1 MRRLAGGTLFVVWRL
16 RQPGEIPLVI
26 GHRGASARE
35 TENTAAAFRR
45 ARADGA
51 DGVEL
56 DVVLA
61 ATGEVMVFHDD
72 DLTRLAGR
80 PERIGD
86 LPYGALREIRL
97 PGGTGIPTLEEAL
110 EAAGPE
116 LLVNVEL
123 KANQLEHTRVAA
135 LVEAVAGVVE
145 ATATGGRVLVSS
157 FNPWAVRLWMRRAPA
172 VRAALL
178 FERASMLPLR
188 RAWLA
193 PWLRPA
199 ALNPELVLCTPG
211 RVAAWHRRGYIIN
224 VWTVDDPAA
233 LAACRQMGIDGVI
246 TNDPAR
252 ARAALA
258 SA

>member
-1 MRRLAGGTLFVVWRL
+1 M
-16 RQPGEIPLVI
+16 PLVI

-35 TENTAAAFRR
+35 TENTVAAFGR
-45 ARADGA
+45 ARTDGA

-56 DVVLA
+56 DVLLS

-72 DLTRLAGR
+72 DLVRLAGR
-80 PERIGD
+80 PERVAD
-86 LPYGALREIRL
+86 LPYRTLREVRL
-97 PGGTGIPTLEEAL
+97 PGGTTIPTLEEAL
-110 EAAGPE
+110 EACGPD

-123 KANQLEHTRVAA
+123 KAMQLDHAPIVA

-145 ATATGGRVLVSS
+145 RTGSGARVLVSS
-157 FNPWAVRLWMRRAPA
+157 FNPWAVRAWMRRVPA

-199 ALNPELVLCTPG
+199 ALNPELVLCTAA
-211 RVAAWHRRGYIIN
+211 RVAAWHRRGYMVN
-224 VWTVDDPAA
+224 VWTVDEPAA
-233 LAACRQMGIDGVI
+233 LTACRRMGVDGVI

>member
-1 MRRLAGGTLFVVWRL
+1 MRRLAGGTLFVVWRS
-16 RQPGEIPLVI
+16 RRPGEMPLVI
-26 GHRGASARE
+26 GHRGSSARE
-35 TENTAAAFRR
+35 TENTVAAFRR

-72 DLTRLAGR
+72 DLGRLAGR
-80 PERIGD
+80 PEQIGQ
-86 LPYGALREIRL
+86 LPYAALREVQL
-97 PGGTGIPTLEEAL
+97 PGGAGIPTLEEAL
-110 EAAGPE
+110 EACGPE

-123 KANQLEHTRVAA
+123 KAMQLEHPKIAA

-145 ATATGGRVLVSS
+145 ATASGPRVLVSS

-178 FERASMLPLR
+178 FERDSMLPLR

-211 RVAAWHRRGYIIN
+211 RVAAWHRRGYMVN

-233 LAACRQMGIDGVI
+233 LGACRRMRVDGVI

>member
-1 MRRLAGGTLFVVWRL
+1 V
-16 RQPGEIPLVI
+16 
-26 GHRGASARE
+26 GHRGASALAP
-35 TENTAAAFRR
+35 ENTVEAFSR

-56 DVVLA
+56 DVLLA

-72 DLTRLAGR
+72 DLARLGGR
-80 PERIGD
+80 PDRVGD
-86 LPYGALREIRL
+86 LPYRTLREVRL
-97 PGGTGIPTLEEAL
+97 PGGAVIPTLEEAL
-110 EAAGPE
+110 EACGPD

-123 KANQLEHTRVAA
+123 KAMELEHARIAVLVDAVAA
-135 LVEAVAGVVE
+135 VIE
-145 ATATGGRVLVSS
+145 ATASGGRVLVSS

-199 ALNPELVLCTPG
+199 ALNPELVLCTPA
-211 RVAAWHRRGYIIN
+211 RLAAWHRRGYMVN

-233 LAACRQMGIDGVI
+233 LGACRRMGVDGII

-258 SA
+258 SV